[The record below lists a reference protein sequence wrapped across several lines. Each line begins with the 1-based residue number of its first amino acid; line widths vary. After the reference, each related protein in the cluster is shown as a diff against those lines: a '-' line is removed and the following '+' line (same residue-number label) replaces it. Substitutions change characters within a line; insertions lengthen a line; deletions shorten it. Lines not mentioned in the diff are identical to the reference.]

1 VFEGRPRHIAGADA
15 DSGDDAEFSINEIS
29 TGMRDG
35 IRMKAA
41 IAWKTGGIVAL
52 GLLLLWTGMSISRN
66 APPFQTERRDAFRR
80 PAEIPHPESN
90 PHSVAKAALGRTLFF
105 DPVLSG
111 SQTRSCATCHNP
123 ALSWGDGLPRAIG
136 EKQAVLPLRS
146 PTLIAVAWMPRLG
159 WDGKFR
165 DIEAVTFGPITS
177 KTNMNLPEP
186 ELLARLS
193 AIPGY
198 VRAFNAA
205 FGEGDITR
213 RKIELALATYQ
224 RSIVPE
230 QSPFD
235 RWLEGDEAAISA
247 AAKRG
252 FDVFKGKAKCT
263 GCHNGFALSDGSFHD
278 IGTGKDADI
287 GRGRMFPNSVPL
299 RYAFKTPTLRDVTRR
314 APYMH
319 DGSVPT
325 LEAVIDLYDR
335 GGIDRPSRSK
345 LIFPLGLTGG
355 EKSDLIAFLETLTA
369 EPAPFKVPTLPR

>member
-1 VFEGRPRHIAGADA
+1 MLCRRIAAPNSLVGRA
-15 DSGDDAEFSINEIS
+15 DAEFSINEIS

-35 IRMKAA
+35 IPMMKAWMS
-41 IAWKTGGIVAL
+41 WKTGGIVAL
-52 GLLLLWTGMSISRN
+52 GLLLLWTGMSISRQG
-66 APPFQTERRDAFRR
+66 PPAQAERRDAFRR

-90 PHSVAKAALGRTLFF
+90 PHSAAKAELGRMLFF
-105 DPVLSG
+105 DTMLSG
-111 SQTRSCATCHNP
+111 SRVRSCATCHSP
-123 ALSWGDGLPRAIG
+123 ALSWADGLPRAVG
-136 EKQAVLPLRS
+136 EGQTVLPFRS
-146 PTLIAVAWMPRLG
+146 PTLIAVAWMPRVG

-186 ELLARLS
+186 ELITRLS
-193 AIPGY
+193 AIPDY

-205 FGEGDITR
+205 FGDGDITR
-213 RKIELALATYQ
+213 RKIELALATFQ
-224 RSIVPE
+224 RQIVPG

-235 RWLEGDEAAISA
+235 RWIEGDETAVSDAAR
-247 AAKRG
+247 RG
-252 FDVFKGKAKCT
+252 FSVFKGKAKCT
-263 GCHNGFALSDGSFHD
+263 GCHNGFAFSDGSFHD

-299 RYAFKTPTLRDVTRR
+299 RYAFKTPTLRDVARR

-345 LIFPLGLTGG
+345 LIFPLGLTAG

-369 EPAPFKVPTLPR
+369 EPAPFRLPILPR